1 MSVHLQRAARHELES
16 KAFGKDVASIF
27 PGKASQ
33 KHLCRDF
40 PERLTRIPICG
51 YLGPKHR
58 LIVAVPDY
66 CKVPWDLQLPSTNN
80 FECASRLECRRNHNR
95 IRTAA
100 VIQKPC
106 K

>member
-33 KHLCRDF
+33 KHLCGDF

-66 CKVPWDLQLPSTNN
+66 CKVPWDLQFPSTNN
-80 FECASRLECRRNHNR
+80 FECASRLEGRRNHNR